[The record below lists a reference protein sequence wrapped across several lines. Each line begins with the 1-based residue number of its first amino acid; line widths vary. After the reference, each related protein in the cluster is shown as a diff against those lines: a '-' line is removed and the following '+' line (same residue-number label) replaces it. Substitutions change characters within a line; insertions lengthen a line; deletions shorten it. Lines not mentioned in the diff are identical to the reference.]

1 MRTTRLLSLASLL
14 LFLASAAPAQQPTL
28 KPVATVKQLMKAIVI
43 PSSDA
48 VFQVAAKEPKNEEQ
62 WAAVQNSALA
72 LAEAGN
78 LLMIGSR
85 AKDRGEWM
93 KESQALVDLGAAAFK
108 AAEAKD
114 AEAVAKAGDEIYNVC
129 ESCHNKYMEK
139 AKETK

>member
-1 MRTTRLLSLASLL
+1 MRTTLLLSLASLL

-43 PSSDA
+43 PSSD
-48 VFQVAAKEPKNEEQ
+48 VIFQVAAKEPKTDEQ

-85 AKDRGEWM
+85 AKDQGEWM
-93 KESQALVDLGAAAFK
+93 KQSQALLDLGSAAFK

-114 AEAVAKAGDEIYNVC
+114 VDAVSKAGDEIYEVC
-129 ESCHNKYMEK
+129 EGCHNQYMEK
-139 AKETK
+139 AK

>member
-1 MRTTRLLSLASLL
+1 MPTIFVILLVSLL

-93 KESQALVDLGAAAFK
+93 KQSQALVDLGTVAVK

-114 AEAVAKAGDEIYNVC
+114 VDAVSKAGDEIYNVC

-139 AKETK
+139 TNEAK

>member
-1 MRTTRLLSLASLL
+1 MPTIFVILLVSLL

-48 VFQVAAKEPKNEEQ
+48 VFQVAAKEPKNDEQ

-85 AKDRGEWM
+85 AKDQGEWM
-93 KESQALVDLGAAAFK
+93 KQSQALLDLGSAAFK

-114 AEAVAKAGDEIYNVC
+114 VDAVSKAGDEIYEVC
-129 ESCHNKYMEK
+129 EGCHSKYMEK
-139 AKETK
+139 AK

>member
-1 MRTTRLLSLASLL
+1 MRTTLLLSLASLL

-48 VFQVAAKEPKNEEQ
+48 VFKVAAEEPKNEEQ

-85 AKDRGEWM
+85 AKDRGEWR
-93 KESQALVDLGAAAFK
+93 KQSQALLDLGSAAFK

-114 AEAVAKAGDEIYNVC
+114 VDAVSKVSDEIYEVC
-129 ESCHNKYMEK
+129 EGCHNKYMEK
-139 AKETK
+139 AK

>member
-1 MRTTRLLSLASLL
+1 MPEARRPARAEVVGSLL
-14 LFLASAAPAQQPTL
+14 RPEPLRR
-28 KPVATVKQLMKAIVI
+28 
-43 PSSDA
+43 A
-48 VFQVAAKEPKNEEQ
+48 VESFYETGHTTMHDEE
-62 WAAVQNSALA
+62 
-72 LAEAGN
+72 
-78 LLMIGSR
+78 R